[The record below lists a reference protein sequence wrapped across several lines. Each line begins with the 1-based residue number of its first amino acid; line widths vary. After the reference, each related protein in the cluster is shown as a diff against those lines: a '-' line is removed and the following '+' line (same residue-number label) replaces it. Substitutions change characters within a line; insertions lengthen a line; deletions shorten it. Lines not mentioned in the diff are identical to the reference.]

1 MAEFRDYIAQ
11 VFRELQRQKYQLS
24 KEEVEVTARCQS
36 KMKSTCLQ
44 AFIVAGGALWSAA
57 GFVGRVHLM
66 PRLVGTFAVAS
77 LGAIYSLNWSVKH
90 CFEEVLT
97 LDGSRL
103 QERLITI
110 LQYQAVLKPGTRAI
124 LEKHYYLEPL
134 YDDSGQAT
142 PGVAFRKR
150 QVAGENFEKLRREV
164 GSFGKDP
171 DLLKN
176 ADKTPPNLRDEVESS
191 LTNKPE
197 DNPDNH
203 LQRHRSNHTVI
214 HDDAFE
220 DLFTPLL
227 EGEAEDLSKI
237 RRTAQKHTSKM
248 GVLERREYNRARYL
262 EWQAKRKSSEWDSH
276 TKEGKL

>member
-11 VFRELQRQKYQLS
+11 VFQELQRQKYQLS
-24 KEEVEVTARCQS
+24 KEEVEVAARCQS

-77 LGAIYSLNWSVKH
+77 LGAIYSLNWSVKY

-103 QERLITI
+103 QERLLTI
-110 LQYQAVLKPGTRAI
+110 LQNQAVLKPGTRAI

-150 QVAGENFEKLRREV
+150 SVAGESFETLRREV

-171 DLLKN
+171 DLLNN
-176 ADKTPPNLRDEVESS
+176 ADKTPPNLRDKVESS

-203 LQRHRSNHTVI
+203 LQRHRSNHTTI
-214 HDDAFE
+214 QDDAFE
-220 DLFTPLL
+220 DPFMPLL
-227 EGEAEDLSKI
+227 GGEAEDLSKLLHSI
-237 RRTAQKHTSKM
+237 VM
-248 GVLERREYNRARYL
+248 GG
-262 EWQAKRKSSEWDSH
+262 SEMYRGLHDIVRQGSMPP
-276 TKEGKL
+276 KQGS